1 MSSKPIRVLL
11 SDDHTLVRE
20 GLRSLLSKI
29 PDVTVVAETGNGQEA
44 LALARKL
51 QPDIAILDI
60 SMPGL
65 NGLELAERFRKEF
78 PNLHVII
85 LSMHAQEDFVR
96 KALRVGAVGY
106 LLKNASPTELEEAL
120 KAALKG
126 EYYLSNQISK
136 HVIGEYIRGTLT
148 HNDTKE
154 ELTSRQREI
163 LQLIAEG
170 NSTKEIATLLQ
181 VSTKTVETH
190 RLQLMERLHIHD
202 IPGLVRYAIRI
213 GLVSSDR

>member
-1 MSSKPIRVLL
+1 MTSKPIRVLL

-20 GLRSLLSKI
+20 GLRSLLTKI
-29 PDVTVVAETGNGQEA
+29 PNVSVVAETGNGQEA
-44 LALARKL
+44 LAFAKKL

-65 NGLELAERFRKEF
+65 NGLELAERLRKEI
-78 PNLHVII
+78 PNIHVII

-106 LLKNASPTELEEAL
+106 ILKNASPTELEDAL
-120 KAALKG
+120 KSALKG

-170 NSTKEIATLLQ
+170 HSTKEIATLLQ

>member
-120 KAALKG
+120 NAALKG

-148 HNDTKE
+148 HSETKE

-170 NSTKEIATLLQ
+170 HSTKEIATLLQ